1 MSAGAILALSG
12 LGAVSAQQD
21 VPATLAFS
29 PVPAPIEAG
38 QQATYVLGIAN
49 ATRLFG
55 ADIEISFD
63 PKAVAIVDADPA
75 KEGVQVRIGPFLD
88 PGFVVYN
95 VADNAAGKLRVT
107 FTQVAPRP
115 AANGNGGILSFDLKA
130 TGGGDPALKVSA
142 ALLARNDGSPQPVS
156 LPSTGVTPAAPQ
168 GSPVPNPTQIPGPT
182 TAAAT
187 AARPHNGPLPG
198 GHRRRDHDSRRGHQQ
213 RPATRRRLE
222 QLDRR
227 GCRRWRIRPLDCG
240 RRPRPEVPQTHR
252 SNEMNQRQRRG
263 VSLATLLATIGGVG
277 LILMTMVL
285 GAGAQGTTAMT
296 TSSGTITAVGL
307 TTTTNVR
314 VTIDNADSGF
324 IDAFDIRLADNQGQ
338 HSERG
343 V

>member
-1 MSAGAILALSG
+1 MSVPRHPSRIARRIRSACFAVSAGAILALSG

-130 TGGGDPALKVSA
+130 TGGGAPALKVSA

-187 AARPHNGPLPG
+187 AV
-198 GHRRRDHDSRRGHQQ
+198 
-213 RPATRRRLE
+213 PA
-222 QLDRR
+222 
-227 GCRRWRIRPLDCG
+227 
-240 RRPRPEVPQTHR
+240 
-252 SNEMNQRQRRG
+252 
-263 VSLATLLATIGGVG
+263 
-277 LILMTMVL
+277 
-285 GAGAQGTTAMT
+285 GTTAV
-296 TSSGTITAVGL
+296 SQVGTAAA
-307 TTTTNVR
+307 TTTHGEV
-314 VTIDNADSGF
+314 ISSAPPPDGDSSNWTVAGVVGG
-324 IDAFDIRLADNQGQ
+324 AFVLLIAAAVLGRKYLKHIGATK
-338 HSERG
+338 
-343 V
+343 